1 MDSVVKSNPF
11 DLTLHGL
18 DVFENLRTGVAG
30 GGDASR
36 HEVKKIAV
44 YQKIFC
50 PFSMKFCID
59 NME

>member
-30 GGDASR
+30 GATLVDMR
-36 HEVKKIAV
+36 
-44 YQKIFC
+44 
-50 PFSMKFCID
+50 
-59 NME
+59 